1 MTCGAPS
8 TTPSTTVAARRQ
20 PSQGALQLRT
30 FTEVYWSHMEGW
42 MELAMLKGSKVG
54 IDWFRYRNKVQ
65 RRYDGSQTAGV
76 TMVSVAAPVL
86 GH

>member
-1 MTCGAPS
+1 
-8 TTPSTTVAARRQ
+8 
-20 PSQGALQLRT
+20 
-30 FTEVYWSHMEGW
+30 MEGW

-65 RRYDGSQTAGV
+65 RRYDGSQTTVV